1 MLYDKKIA
9 IINAIRKPKTSK
21 LELKAKPGKA
31 NGNERISKEYA
42 I

>member
-9 IINAIRKPKTSK
+9 IINALRKPKTSK
-21 LELKAKPGKA
+21 LELKAKPGKT
-31 NGNERISKEYA
+31 NGNERINREYA